1 MDSMLPKL
9 LSKRKVAFDESIIWA
24 VMGGVPEVSFDVS
37 RLPLTADGMKRI
49 GKLNLYFK
57 YEEKKLTIGTFV
69 GYEDM
74 VEQKARKIIVKFE

>member
-1 MDSMLPKL
+1 MDSMLPKML
-9 LSKRKVAFDESIIWA
+9 CKRKVAFDESIIWA
-24 VMGGVPEVSFDVS
+24 VMGGIPEVSFDVT

-49 GKLNLYFK
+49 GKLNLYYK
-57 YEEKKLTIGTFV
+57 YEEKKLTIGTFA